1 MEEKN
6 LETKIDGAETTT
18 QIEETNVPQNETHD
32 SKPVVEE
39 KKPNDK
45 KQEKQEK
52 VDDVKDEET
61 KIKEAIQK
69 RLKEKIRESGFWTE
83 EQLSKASNIEESQTK
98 MAADYIYDMGKDRLG
113 KEKGKDEE
121 SHSKKYY
128 DKLKKKCMDITE
140 NEAQVNPNF
149 DIDAA
154 IEKEEE
160 IKKKLEAGE
169 ITPEE
174 ALKAYSE
181 PIPELGGGM
190 LSSLQKYGVK
200 TYEDIYK
207 EMTAKEQAND
217 KSKSFRESLAKDAP
231 TLEEQAE
238 NSRAFQEK
246 VASIDNDRKAKTSD
260 ELSK

>member
-6 LETKIDGAETTT
+6 VL
-18 QIEETNVPQNETHD
+18 QNELHD
-32 SKPVVEE
+32 SKPVV
-39 KKPNDK
+39 DK
-45 KQEKQEK
+45 KQEK
-52 VDDVKDEET
+52 VYAVKDEET
-61 KIKEAIQK
+61 KIKMAIQK

-83 EQLSKASNIEESQTK
+83 EQISKTSNIEESQTK
-98 MAADYIYDMGKDRLG
+98 MIADYIYDMGKDRLG

-128 DKLKKKCMDITE
+128 NELKKKCMDITE
-140 NEAQVNPNF
+140 NETLVNPNF

-160 IKKKLEAGE
+160 IKKKLEDGE

-174 ALKAYSE
+174 ALKAYYE
-181 PIPELGGGM
+181 PIPEFGGGIQ
-190 LSSLQKYGVK
+190 STLQKYGVK

-207 EMTAKEQAND
+207 EMTANEQAKD
-217 KSKSFRESLAKDAP
+217 KSKSFRESLTKGAP

-238 NSRAFQEK
+238 NSRTFQEK
-246 VASIDNDRKAKTSD
+246 VASIDNDRKVKTSD
-260 ELSK
+260 DLSK

>member
-1 MEEKN
+1 MEEKK
-6 LETKIDGAETTT
+6 LETKIDAAETTT
-18 QIEETNVPQNETHD
+18 QIEGTDMPQNEIKD
-32 SKPVVEE
+32 LKNVGYE
-39 KKPNDK
+39 KEVTDK
-45 KQEKQEK
+45 KQEEQEK
-52 VDDVKDEET
+52 GDDVKEET
-61 KIKEAIQK
+61 KIKDTIQK
-69 RLKEKIRESGFWTE
+69 KLKQKIRESRFWTE
-83 EQLSKASNIEESQTK
+83 EQLSKVSNIEESQTK
-98 MAADYIYDMGKDRLG
+98 MTADYIYDMGKNRLG

-121 SHSKKYY
+121 SYSKKYY

-160 IKKKLEAGE
+160 IKKKLETGE

-181 PIPELGGGM
+181 PIPELGGGI

-207 EMTAKEQAND
+207 EITAKD
-217 KSKSFRESLAKDAP
+217 KSKLFRETLSKNVP
-231 TLEEQAE
+231 TLEEQAK

-246 VASIDNDRKAKTSD
+246 VASVDNERKMKLSND
-260 ELSK
+260 LSK

>member
-6 LETKIDGAETTT
+6 LETKIDGTGTTT
-18 QIEETNVPQNETHD
+18 QIEEKNMHENETND
-32 SKPVVEE
+32 SESVVD
-39 KKPNDK
+39 KNKSNDK
-45 KQEKQEK
+45 KQEDQKK
-52 VDDVKDEET
+52 VDNVKDEET

-69 RLKEKIRESGFWTE
+69 GLKEKIRESGFWTE
-83 EQLSKASNIEESQTK
+83 EQLSKISNIEESQTK
-98 MAADYIYDMGKDRLG
+98 MTADYIYDMGKNRLG
-113 KEKGKDEE
+113 KEKVKDKE
-121 SHSKKYY
+121 SYSKKYY

-149 DIDAA
+149 NIDVA

-160 IKKKLEAGE
+160 IKKKLKANE

-181 PIPELGGGM
+181 PIPDLGGGV

-207 EMTAKEQAND
+207 EMTAKEQSKN
-217 KSKSFRESLAKDAP
+217 KSKSFRELLAKDAP

-238 NSRAFQEK
+238 NSRAFQENL
-246 VASIDNDRKAKTSD
+246 AFIDNDRKVKTSE

>member
-6 LETKIDGAETTT
+6 MPE
-18 QIEETNVPQNETHD
+18 NETHD
-32 SKPVVEE
+32 SKFVVDQN
-39 KKPNDK
+39 KPNDK
-45 KQEKQEK
+45 KQEKPEK
-52 VDDVKDEET
+52 VDDVKDEES
-61 KIKEAIQK
+61 KIKKAIQE
-69 RLKEKIRESGFWTE
+69 RLKEKIRESKFWTE
-83 EQLSKASNIEESQTK
+83 EQLSKVSNIEESQTK
-98 MAADYIYDMGKDRLG
+98 MTADYIYDMGKKRLG
-113 KEKGKDEE
+113 KEKVKDEE
-121 SHSKKYY
+121 AHSKKYY

-149 DIDAA
+149 DIDVA

-160 IKKKLEAGE
+160 IKKKLEADE

-207 EMTAKEQAND
+207 EMTAKEQTKD
-217 KSKSFRESLAKDAP
+217 KSKSFRELLAKDAP

-238 NSRAFQEK
+238 NSRTFQEK
-246 VASIDNDRKAKTSD
+246 VDSIDNDRKVKTSD